1 MGCAQIPSTYYG
13 NFKRHLT
20 DISGGSRYLLT
31 VMSSAYPGVSVV
43 LPILNEERDLKSS
56 ISAILEQSYPGEFEV
71 ILALGPSTDRTN
83 EIANSLHASDERV
96 VLVDNPTG
104 RTASGLNAAIAKAKY
119 PIISRIDGHAEISKD
134 YLKRA
139 VDIMQE
145 TGAVNVGGIMAA
157 VGKNTFEKAVAIA
170 MRSPLGVG
178 ASRFHTGG
186 SAGPADTVYLGT
198 FKKDA
203 LVAAGGYDE
212 RFTRAQDWELNYRLR
227 KNGGTVWFDPSL
239 VVTYRPRST
248 LKKLAKQY
256 FQYGTW
262 RRAVSRSHKGTANFR
277 YLAPPTALVINALS
291 LILGVI
297 VSPIFLLPFIAYLLS
312 IISGSL
318 LIGKGIGTRLLLPSV
333 LITMHMVWGFGYLI
347 SPKNL
352 VDSVDINEPV

>member
-1 MGCAQIPSTYYG
+1 M
-13 NFKRHLT
+13 
-20 DISGGSRYLLT
+20 
-31 VMSSAYPGVSVV
+31 SVV

-56 ISAILEQSYPGEFEV
+56 ISAILEQNYPGEFEV

-96 VLVDNPTG
+96 VLVNNPTG

-297 VSPIFLLPFIAYLLS
+297 VSPIFLLPFIAYLVS

-333 LITMHMVWGFGYLI
+333 LITMHMVWGLGYLS